1 MCHKPTTCEV
11 CFSLCFD
18 ACHMPM
24 LNHETCAVLF
34 FLFSFLVNGKG
45 VDKRTNVSMVSVL
58 LHILAS
64 MPSEPLVRLHFFNWK
79 AELVHFKQDL
89 GPQFPSDITKMLK
102 YGANIIQAVG
112 YFNGICLVA
121 VLCFLNCTVE
131 VYTNQPQ
138 FFICDC

>member
-1 MCHKPTTCEV
+1 MFQWLV
-11 CFSLCFD
+11 SFCF
-18 ACHMPM
+18 
-24 LNHETCAVLF
+24 
-34 FLFSFLVNGKG
+34 
-45 VDKRTNVSMVSVL
+45 
-58 LHILAS
+58 ILAS
-64 MPSEPLVRLHFFNWK
+64 VPSELLVRLHFFNWWK

-121 VLCFLNCTVE
+121 VLFFLNCTVE

-138 FFICDC
+138 FFIYDF